1 MIDKK
6 TPFDDWF
13 DSVFGESAPDKI
25 YEAALAGWSA
35 ALDELNSKV
44 LELKNEI

>member
-1 MIDKK
+1 MIYKK

-13 DSVFGESAPDKI
+13 DRVYGDAPDVI

-35 ALDELNSKV
+35 ALDQLSLKV
-44 LELKNEI
+44 LELKNE